1 MTARVLILSI
11 CLLAGSGFLAVAS
24 QTETTVIREGF
35 DGFPLQIGEWKG
47 RDIPIDKDVLDV
59 LRVDDYLSRGY
70 ASNAGV
76 IGLYVGFYQTQRQGS
91 AIHSPLNCLPGAGWN
106 PIRRSYLN
114 LSAGAKNIEVNR
126 ITIQKGAEKQV
137 VLYWYQAHGR
147 IVASEYW
154 GKFYSVLDAIRIN
167 RTDAAL
173 VRIIRPIY
181 GTDAEAESAAEASA
195 VGFVQSLFPLLSRH
209 LPD

>member
-1 MTARVLILSI
+1 MTTRVLILSI
-11 CLLAGSGFLAVAS
+11 CLLAGSGFLTLAS
-24 QTETTVIREGF
+24 QTESTVIREGF

-47 RDIPIDKDVLDV
+47 RDVPMDKQVLDV
-59 LRVDDYLSRGY
+59 LHVDDYLNRDY
-70 ASNAGV
+70 VSNAGV

-114 LSAGAKNIEVNR
+114 LPVGTKNIEINR
-126 ITIQKGAEKQV
+126 ITIQKGQDKQV

-173 VRIIRPIY
+173 VRVISPVSVA
-181 GTDAEAESAAEASA
+181 DAGAESAAEASA
-195 VGFVQSLFPLLSRH
+195 AGFVQSIFPLLSRH